1 MSDHGIRDER
11 VLARDESH
19 VELELVVP
27 AESDF
32 FDGHFPQYKLLPAV
46 GQFQIITR
54 LARKYFGTEASVL
67 RIRRIKFS
75 SPILPDTKIRL
86 AMSLN
91 GRKDSVTY
99 TVRDASDAGRSY
111 STGSFSVRLP

>member
-11 VLARDESH
+11 VLERDDLH
-19 VELELVVP
+19 VLLELVVP
-27 AESDF
+27 ADSDF

-54 LARKYFGTEASVL
+54 LARKYFGTDASVL

-75 SPILPDTKIRL
+75 SPILQDTKVRL
-86 AMSLN
+86 SMTLN
-91 GRKDSVTY
+91 ERKDSVSFTMS
-99 TVRDASDAGRSY
+99 DAAAGRSY
-111 STGSFSVRLP
+111 STGSFSVRFP

>member
-54 LARKYFGTEASVL
+54 LARKYFGTEAAVL

-86 AMSLN
+86 SMSLN
-91 GRKDSVTY
+91 ERRDSVTY
-99 TVRDASDAGRSY
+99 TVSDAADSGRSY